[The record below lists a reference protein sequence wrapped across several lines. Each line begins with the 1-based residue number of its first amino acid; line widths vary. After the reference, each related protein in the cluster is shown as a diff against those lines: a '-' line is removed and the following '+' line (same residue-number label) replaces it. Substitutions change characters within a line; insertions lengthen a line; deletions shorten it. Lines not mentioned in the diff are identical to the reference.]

1 MPKPKQ
7 PRNKFDMLDPR
18 ENSPQIG
25 GALFLISSGVLF
37 RGIWGKSEFYK
48 ALQAATQKQDM
59 INWGGIS
66 DLI

>member
-1 MPKPKQ
+1 
-7 PRNKFDMLDPR
+7 MLDPR